1 MLWIAY
7 TSFRVESSIFGESVL
22 SPANEYTLQN
32 YETVL
37 SVTNFPRYFL
47 NSLEIGLTVTA
58 LSLFVSIIG
67 AYGLSRFDVKGKN
80 ALIIGIFST
89 QMFPQVLLMIP
100 IYLVIVAL
108 SMLNRV
114 IGVVLGQMILILPFQ
129 IWMLKGYFDGL
140 PPEIDDAAQIDGT
153 NIAQRLLLV
162 ILPVAS
168 PGVAVAAF
176 YSFVVSWGDYLIV
189 SVRAK
194 GADGRGVAL
203 VGDPS
208 PFRPAVAQPGVGRR
222 LAAPRVAAAV
232 DAARRLLPLRRAG
245 QAHRRPA
252 PLACP
257 FAERQR
263 IVPRHHHHRVVW
275 LAAHVAALAERA
287 PPIAVQA
294 GDGLGIAQR
303 AGVIAERAPRPGCA
317 APPGGIG
324 EGRVLRDSHRV

>member
-1 MLWIAY
+1 MKTRSGIRVRTAVLSYLVVLISLIFFVGPMLWIAY
-7 TSFRVESSIFGESVL
+7 TSFRVESSIFTESVL

-32 YETVL
+32 YQTIL
-37 SVTNFPRYFL
+37 SVTDFPLYFL
-47 NSLEIGLTVTA
+47 NSLKIGLTVTA

-108 SMLNRV
+108 GMLNRV

-189 SVRAK
+189 SVVSQGNATATVTLAIQRLTASL
-194 GADGRGVAL
+194 L
-203 VGDPS
+203 VRWG
-208 PFRPAVAQPGVGRR
+208 Q
-222 LAAPRVAAAV
+222 VAAITV
-232 DAARRLLPLRRAG
+232 
-245 QAHRRPA
+245 
-252 PLACP
+252 LA
-257 FAERQR
+257 
-263 IVPRHHHHRVVW
+263 IVPTI
-275 LAAHVAALAERA
+275 LLFSF
-287 PPIAVQA
+287 VQGRLVEGLTA
-294 GDGLGIAQR
+294 GAIK
-303 AGVIAERAPRPGCA
+303 
-317 APPGGIG
+317 
-324 EGRVLRDSHRV
+324 EG